1 MELDGSLFGGVAL
14 GAAFALGAGWYLWGR
29 TASALQ
35 QRALDAEDRYGLL
48 TQHLAASVIVRDPDM
63 RALFVSPYT
72 EILTGFPAA
81 QFTTTIPD
89 LFDSRVHPE
98 DKALYDRAYQV
109 TKTGEPFQVRYR
121 LLHATDV
128 EVWVESRT
136 VPILGD
142 SGEVI
147 ASLTITFDVSRAVL
161 SQQQVEEKSREVEDF
176 TSMVSHDLKSPLFTL
191 KGMVQLLEEERSR
204 MPPSALEPLDHLSR
218 NVERLTQLVTSIL
231 DYSRTVSRQHKST
244 AVELDTVLRE
254 VLLDFAPAIK
264 AADAEV
270 QIDEELGTVL
280 GDDLAMTQ
288 IFSNIISNAI
298 KYRHPERRLKI
309 RIVHELAPSLKLTR
323 LSIKDN
329 GRGISADNL
338 VLLFRPF
345 QRFHPADVEGS
356 GIGLASVRKLI
367 TRMGGEIVATSDGES
382 GTTFTITLR
391 RPS

>member
-1 MELDGSLFGGVAL
+1 
-14 GAAFALGAGWYLWGR
+14 
-29 TASALQ
+29 
-35 QRALDAEDRYGLL
+35 
-48 TQHLAASVIVRDPDM
+48 M

-72 EILTGFPAA
+72 EILTGFLAA
-81 QFTTTIPD
+81 QFTSTSPD
-89 LFDSRVHPE
+89 LFASRVHPE
-98 DKALYDRAYQV
+98 DRALYDRAYQV
-109 TKTGEPFQVRYR
+109 TRAGEPFQVRYR

-338 VLLFRPF
+338 ALLFRPF